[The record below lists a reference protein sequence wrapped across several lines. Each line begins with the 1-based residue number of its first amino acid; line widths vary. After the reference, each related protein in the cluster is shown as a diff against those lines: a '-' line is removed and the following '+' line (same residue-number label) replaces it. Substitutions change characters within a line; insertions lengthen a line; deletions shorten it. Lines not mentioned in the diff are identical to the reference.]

1 MGLCEIKEASE
12 EQKKQLNRDRMGEIT
27 ARYTSDR
34 ELINKS
40 NNLINNI
47 QKKELDRQF
56 SKSKVQIGKKYIKSL
71 SCSCKEL
78 Q

>member
-56 SKSKVQIGKKYIKSL
+56 SKSKVQIAKKYIKSL